1 MQISILSVQSITA
14 QGAKGPYQTL
24 EVAYKNLTFQGKVE
38 SKKVMPFGAQKA
50 VFDALANATVG
61 NVFDITVV
69 KNDKGYND
77 WISATQAAP
86 GAAQVMQQ
94 GGGSINP
101 GPGKLTGGNVTQVK
115 STYETPAERAKKQI
129 YIIRQSSISAAVASL
144 TPGAKIALKPE
155 DVVNTAQHYYNW
167 VMQDPTAAVASDVF
181 EMPDDL
187 NTEVM

>member
-61 NVFDITVV
+61 NVFEITVV

-77 WISATQAAP
+77 WTSAKQAAP
-86 GAAQVMQQ
+86 GAPGLEAAVI
-94 GGGSINP
+94 GVGSINKP
-101 GPGKLTGGNVTQVK
+101 TAGTTTQVK
-115 STYETPAERAKKQI
+115 STYETPIEREAKQRFIVK
-129 YIIRQSSISAAVASL
+129 QSSIGSAIELLSV
-144 TPGAKIALKPE
+144 GAKSPPTVESVL
-155 DVVNTAQHYYNW
+155 DTAQKFYSW
-167 VMQDPTAAVASDVF
+167 VMASPEQEVKQDVF
-181 EMPDDL
+181 NLPNDVDVE
-187 NTEVM
+187 

>member
-1 MQISILSVQSITA
+1 MQISILSVQSVTA

-77 WISATQAAP
+77 WTSAKQAAP
-86 GAAQVMQQ
+86 GSIATQAQ
-94 GGGSINP
+94 GSIN
-101 GPGKLTGGNVTQVK
+101 GAGNAKATGGNTVQVK
-115 STYETPAERAKKQI
+115 STYETPEERAKKQI